1 MLSVKDYGNISI
13 TGRFLLLRFQLAFK
27 LEITMIL
34 LEPSSF
40 PCGHISRWQVYQAH
54 VVGSEELVFQLAYEP
69 RTIQLILILVLFR
82 IGQNNEHHHSRF
94 HFSK

>member
-40 PCGHISRWQVYQAH
+40 PCGHIFRWQVYQAH

-82 IGQNNEHHHSRF
+82 IEQNSEHHHSHF
-94 HFSK
+94 HF